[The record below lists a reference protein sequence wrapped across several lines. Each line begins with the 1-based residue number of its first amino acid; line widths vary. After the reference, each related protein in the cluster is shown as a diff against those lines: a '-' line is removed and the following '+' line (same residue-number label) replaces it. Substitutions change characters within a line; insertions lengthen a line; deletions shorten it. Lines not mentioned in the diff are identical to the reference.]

1 MTDARQVAIKVVSEI
16 VDAFVT
22 RGTTNCC
29 IAASVLA
36 AKHVPGARAVFGY
49 AVFRLPAEGRETC
62 FRHAWV
68 NLDGEVHDVAAVIN
82 ERLLGVRLNY
92 TLHEDVP
99 ASLHRFDR
107 ESAEE
112 RADAN
117 ATEKFIETYLRKQK
131 EFWKQAPGWMRK
143 WAPASSAADLFA
155 RPRAVPEFLARP
167 VARKTHSEMLAE
179 CSKF

>member
-1 MTDARQVAIKVVSEI
+1 MNGHLTDTRQVAMEVIGEI
-16 VDAFVT
+16 VDAFVA
-22 RGTTNCC
+22 RGTEKCC
-29 IAASVLA
+29 IAASALA

-68 NLDGEVHDVAAVIN
+68 DLDGEVHDVAAVIN

-112 RADAN
+112 RADAD
-117 ATEKFIETYLRKQK
+117 ATEKIIGTYLRKQK
-131 EFWKQAPGWMRK
+131 EFWKRAPGWMRK
-143 WAPASSAADLFA
+143 WAPV
-155 RPRAVPEFLARP
+155 RQRAI
-167 VARKTHSEMLAE
+167 
-179 CSKF
+179 